1 MTEQAVRVAMLV
13 FWSVLMVICLWSLY
27 EIYKSITELVRDMI
41 EAYEE
46 GKNEGEEEKE
56 ENGGSGTLTR
66 GTELQRSNGRN
77 AEKEEERKC
86 TQKKIF

>member
-13 FWSVLMVICLWSLY
+13 FWSVLLVICLWSLY

-66 GTELQRSNGRN
+66 GTELQRSNGRD
-77 AEKEEERKC
+77 AEEEEGEQW
-86 TQKKIF
+86 QKKKS

>member
-77 AEKEEERKC
+77 AEKEEGEQW
-86 TQKKIF
+86 QKKKS

>member
-66 GTELQRSNGRN
+66 GTELQRSNGRD
-77 AEKEEERKC
+77 AEKEEGEQW
-86 TQKKIF
+86 QKKKS

>member
-27 EIYKSITELVRDMI
+27 EIYKSITELVKDMI

-66 GTELQRSNGRN
+66 GTELQRSNGRD
-77 AEKEEERKC
+77 AEEEEKRK
-86 TQKKIF
+86 

>member
-1 MTEQAVRVAMLV
+1 MTEQAVRVAMIV

-46 GKNEGEEEKE
+46 GNGNNEEKQE
-56 ENGGSGTLTR
+56 EIGCSGETER
-66 GTELQRSNGRN
+66 GTVLSGSNGRD
-77 AEKEEERKC
+77 AEKEEGEQW
-86 TQKKIF
+86 QKKKN

>member
-13 FWSVLMVICLWSLY
+13 FWSVLMVICLWSLH
-27 EIYKSITELVRDMI
+27 EIYKSITELIRDMI

-56 ENGGSGTLTR
+56 EDGGSGTLTR
-66 GTELQRSNGRN
+66 GTELSGSNGRD
-77 AEKEEERKC
+77 AQKEEEGKC

>member
-66 GTELQRSNGRN
+66 GTELSGSNGGN
-77 AEKEEERKC
+77 AQKEEEGKC
-86 TQKKIF
+86 PQKKID

>member
-66 GTELQRSNGRN
+66 GTEFQRSNGRD
-77 AEKEEERKC
+77 AEEEEGEQW
-86 TQKKIF
+86 QKKKS

>member
-1 MTEQAVRVAMLV
+1 MTEQAVRVAMIV

-66 GTELQRSNGRN
+66 GTELQRSDGRD
-77 AEKEEERKC
+77 AEKEEGE
-86 TQKKIF
+86 Q

>member
-66 GTELQRSNGRN
+66 GAELQRSNGRD
-77 AEKEEERKC
+77 AEKEEGEQW
-86 TQKKIF
+86 QKKKN

>member
-1 MTEQAVRVAMLV
+1 
-13 FWSVLMVICLWSLY
+13 
-27 EIYKSITELVRDMI
+27 MI

-66 GTELQRSNGRN
+66 GAELQRSNGRD
-77 AEKEEERKC
+77 AEKEEGEQW
-86 TQKKIF
+86 QKKKN